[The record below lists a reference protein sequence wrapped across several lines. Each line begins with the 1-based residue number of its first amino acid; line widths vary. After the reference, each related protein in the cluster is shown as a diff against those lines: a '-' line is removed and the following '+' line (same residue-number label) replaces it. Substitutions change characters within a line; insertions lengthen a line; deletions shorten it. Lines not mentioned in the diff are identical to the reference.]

1 MSTHIFVVP
10 DFMKFMRK
18 ERIADVTLVDAIV
31 RVESGLIDADLG
43 GGLLKLRLARAGQ
56 GRSSGNR
63 TIVDCRV
70 GARAFFLV
78 GYGKSDL
85 DNIGDATLARLRRFA
100 EELQRL
106 TEDELENITASG
118 AMREIER

>member
-1 MSTHIFVVP
+1 
-10 DFMKFMRK
+10 MKFMRK